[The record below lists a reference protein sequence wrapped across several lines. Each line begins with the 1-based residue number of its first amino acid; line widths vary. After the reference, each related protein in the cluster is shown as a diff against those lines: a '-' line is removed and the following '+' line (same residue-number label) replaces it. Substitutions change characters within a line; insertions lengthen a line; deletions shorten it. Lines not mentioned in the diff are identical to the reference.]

1 MLKTITILLKDQLN
15 AFLQL
20 QAGEDENESR
30 EQRVVFP
37 DGDKLDPII
46 FRLGAVSL
54 LMLNIEEENILN
66 PANRY
71 QRMNAQGKPEGIQPE
86 VRLNMYVLFVANFKQ
101 YDQGLMYLSRILQ
114 YFQQHPLFTHDNT
127 PSLSNEIEQLVIE
140 LVTLPFAEQNNIWNL
155 LRASYHPSV
164 LYRVK
169 MLVYQTEAGTILP
182 SVEQTE
188 ITHQQT

>member
-1 MLKTITILLKDQLN
+1 MLQDVTILLKNELN
-15 AFLQL
+15 AFLAI
-20 QAGEDENESR
+20 QAGEDPNESR

-37 DGDKLDPII
+37 EGDKLDPIR
-46 FRLGAVSL
+46 FQLGAVSL

-71 QRMNAQGKPEGIQPE
+71 RRVNAKGEHEAIYPE

-114 YFQQHPLFTHDNT
+114 YFQQHPLLTREDT
-127 PSLSNEIEQLVIE
+127 PNLPPMIEQLIIE

-169 MLVYQTEAGTILP
+169 MLVYQTENGITLP
-182 SVEQTE
+182 QLKEKE
-188 ITHQQT
+188 ITHKQT